1 MVNYKGIILSLGSNI
16 GDRETNL
23 SLALLELASIAQIKS
38 VSSIYETEA
47 LLMKNQANFYNIA
60 IEIEYTK
67 NANNLLDEIK
77 TIEINLGRKK
87 IIRYGPR
94 IIDIDIIFFRG
105 ENISTDLLTIPHY
118 AWRERLFVIE
128 PLCEILEEF
137 DISEF
142 NINDQNVVKKGKL
155 NYK

>member
-87 IIRYGPR
+87 IIRYGRSNYIFTIR
-94 IIDIDIIFFRG
+94 I
-105 ENISTDLLTIPHY
+105 
-118 AWRERLFVIE
+118 
-128 PLCEILEEF
+128 
-137 DISEF
+137 
-142 NINDQNVVKKGKL
+142 
-155 NYK
+155 

>member
-23 SLALLELASIAQIKS
+23 SLALLELARIAQIKC

-94 IIDIDIIFFRG
+94 IIDLSLI
-105 ENISTDLLTIPHY
+105 H
-118 AWRERLFVIE
+118 
-128 PLCEILEEF
+128 
-137 DISEF
+137 ISEPTRP
-142 NINDQNVVKKGKL
+142 
-155 NYK
+155 Y